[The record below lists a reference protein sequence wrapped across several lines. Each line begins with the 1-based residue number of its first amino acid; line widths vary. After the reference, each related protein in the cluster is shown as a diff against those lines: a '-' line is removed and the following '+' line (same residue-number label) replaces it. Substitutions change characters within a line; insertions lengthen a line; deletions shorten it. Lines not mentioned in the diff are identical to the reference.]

1 MDLPRMLERPAL
13 YPAPRN
19 LFKGTVTILS
29 KVNPLLLKE
38 DDLELDA
45 PVSQVLSAALNRTVY
60 RRARISSR
68 TSIFLQPASF
78 DISKPFATVKTEKF
92 SLYNFEKFVF
102 TFLD

>member
-1 MDLPRMLERPAL
+1 VINVYPAFRTEPLSFIGRTSEKNWWTCRKGNWSRTMDLPRMLERPAL

-60 RRARISSR
+60 R
-68 TSIFLQPASF
+68 
-78 DISKPFATVKTEKF
+78 
-92 SLYNFEKFVF
+92 
-102 TFLD
+102 